1 MAHFS
6 SLICVSISAQ
16 VRICCLSTSKRQ
28 MSRFSVPPKSRRH
41 VVLSNKKSVF
51 GQSETHTCGVRQPT
65 NGTDASTHLARSKK
79 NRYGLSMT
87 TLSMPHFRP
96 SVSVGTRTRSKSP
109 FFSAGNRFA
118 VKRGGFIVGIQN
130 TKSNMVKKRS
140 KNCYIYRN
148 GRQSP
153 IHKEM
158 RQRSIDKTHQYTI
171 ASSTAHWNSYHASIV
186 HLQKIQN
193 SLLILVCTFQKWISI
208 DK

>member
-1 MAHFS
+1 MVKIAKKSFENDKKNRKSLPKKACYNLHDLLSKYHLAHFS
-6 SLICVSISAQ
+6 SLICISISPQ

-28 MSRFSVPPKSRRH
+28 MSLFSVPPKSRRH

-130 TKSNMVKKRS
+130 TKSNMVENVVKTVIFTEMGDKAPSTKK
-140 KNCYIYRN
+140 C
-148 GRQSP
+148 
-153 IHKEM
+153 
-158 RQRSIDKTHQYTI
+158 DKDQ
-171 ASSTAHWNSYHASIV
+171 
-186 HLQKIQN
+186 
-193 SLLILVCTFQKWISI
+193 
-208 DK
+208 